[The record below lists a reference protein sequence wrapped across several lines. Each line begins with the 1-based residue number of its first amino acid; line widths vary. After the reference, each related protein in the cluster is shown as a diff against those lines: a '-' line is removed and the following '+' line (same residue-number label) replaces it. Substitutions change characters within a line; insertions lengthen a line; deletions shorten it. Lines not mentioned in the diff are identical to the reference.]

1 MTNTYRQLTLD
12 QRYQIQSDKAAG
24 FSASQTANRIGCHRS
39 TVYREFTRCPG
50 PYYGARRA
58 QKASDLRRT
67 CAYKQTKFNDQLWA
81 AVTRSIERQL
91 SPEMIACRMPLE
103 GILDGVSTTTL
114 YRWLRWDHQQGGTVH
129 QHLQRA
135 FKPYKRAYGL
145 KRWRNRY
152 KDNRS
157 IHDRPRSANGRR
169 RLGDWEGDT
178 MYGKQGHLVTLV
190 DRRSRYFLVRRI
202 PLRTKTATAKAVIS
216 MLKAQPARTLTL
228 DNGVEFAD
236 HKRIEE
242 KSSTKVYFADP
253 YASWQRGSN
262 ENANGRL
269 RRWIHRS
276 VDLSKL
282 TSQKLRRIVERMNNQ
297 PRKCLGWKTPYE
309 VHNNVS
315 VAVIV

>member
-24 FSASQTANRIGCHRS
+24 FSPAETAERIGCHRS
-39 TVYREFTRCPG
+39 TVYRELRRCPG
-50 PYYGARRA
+50 ATYSARRA

-67 CAYKQTKFNDQLWA
+67 YAYKHTKFNEKLWA
-81 AVTRSIERQL
+81 RIARNVERQL

-103 GILDGVSTTTL
+103 GISDGVSTSTL
-114 YRWLRWDHQQGGTVH
+114 YRWLRWDYQQGGMVH

-152 KDNRS
+152 EGNRS
-157 IHDRPRSANGRR
+157 IHDRPKKANTRS

-190 DRRSRYFLVRRI
+190 DRRSRFVLARRI
-202 PLRTKTATAKAVIS
+202 PLRTKTETARAVLD
-216 MLKAQPARTLTL
+216 MLKNQPGRTLTL

-236 HKRIEE
+236 HRRIEE
-242 KSSTKVYFADP
+242 KGSTKIYFADP

-269 RRWIHRS
+269 RRWVPRS
-276 VDLSKL
+276 TDLSKL
-282 TSQKLRRIVERMNNQ
+282 TPQKLRRITERMNNQ
-297 PRKCLGWKTPYE
+297 PRKCLEWRTPYE
-309 VHNNVS
+309 VHHNVR
-315 VAVIV
+315 VAVIL

>member
-24 FSASQTANRIGCHRS
+24 FSASETANRIGCHRS
-39 TVYREFTRCPG
+39 TVYRELSRCPG
-50 PYYGARRA
+50 PCYGARRA

-81 AVTRSIERQL
+81 TVTRSIERQL

-103 GILDGVSTTTL
+103 GIFDGVSTATL
-114 YRWLRWDHQQGGTVH
+114 YRWLRWDYQQGGTVH

-145 KRWRNRY
+145 ARWRNRY
-152 KDNRS
+152 EGNRS
-157 IHDRPRSANGRR
+157 IHDRDGSANTRS

-190 DRRSRYFLVRRI
+190 DRRSRYLLARRI
-202 PLRTKTATAKAVIS
+202 PLRTKAATTKAVIS
-216 MLKAQPARTLTL
+216 MLANQPGRTLTL
-228 DNGVEFAD
+228 DNGVEFSD
-236 HKRIEE
+236 HQRIEA
-242 KSSTKVYFADP
+242 KTSTKIYFADP

-262 ENANGRL
+262 ENTNGRL
-269 RRWIHRS
+269 RRWIPRS
-276 VDLSKL
+276 TDLSVFGP
-282 TSQKLRRIVERMNNQ
+282 QKIRRTVERMNNQ

-309 VHNNVS
+309 VHHNVS